1 MKRKKSILLILMMVP
16 LLLFMSSA
24 EDSHPSQIKDF
35 LGKVVNFLV
44 LFGGLA
50 YLLRKPL
57 GKFLQERSTSLAK
70 MLSGAK
76 KSREE
81 AVLRLD
87 EVETRMEK
95 LNEEIEK
102 LRQEAESEG
111 QFLQQNIMEKAK
123 KDADRLKRFAHSEIE
138 MLTKDS
144 LRDIKE
150 YTAAIA
156 ADLARQRIRDQV
168 TEEYQSSLIDKSI
181 ERLEG
186 LYEKSNPDKKI
197 RTRTD

>member
-1 MKRKKSILLILMMVP
+1 MQRKKSILLILFMVP
-16 LLLFMSSA
+16 LLMFMSSA
-24 EDSHPSQIKDF
+24 EESHPSQIKDF
-35 LGKVVNFLV
+35 LGKVVNFVL

-57 GKFLQERSTSLAK
+57 GGFLHDRSASLAK
-70 MLSGAK
+70 MLSVAK

-81 AVLRLD
+81 AAMRLD
-87 EVETRMEK
+87 EVESRMER

-102 LRQEAESEG
+102 LKQEAGSEG
-111 QFLQQNIMEKAK
+111 QFLQQNIMEEAK
-123 KDADRLKRFAHSEIE
+123 KDADRLKRFAQSEIE
-138 MLTKDS
+138 MLAKDS
-144 LRDIKE
+144 LREIKE

-156 ADLARQRIRDQV
+156 ADLARKRIQDQV
-168 TEEYQSSLIDKSI
+168 TGEYQSSLIDKSI

-186 LYEKSNPDKKI
+186 LYEKSDFDKKV